1 MKSNLNIQKRF
12 LIALLLPFIFGC
24 AQYAKVIKPTDSDKQ
39 ISIDKLQQT
48 SHTYTIYFTDTG
60 GYRYGN
66 PALLFD
72 PKNINKTII
81 ANHWTRIDDNKKLEE
96 IITRMKRHYKPP
108 SVYQIVG
115 PEGTFFGYMYAS
127 KGWIIAKT
135 VNDTKML
142 VYDFP
147 PPPSRR

>member
-1 MKSNLNIQKRF
+1 MKLNQTIHKAV
-12 LIALLLPFIFGC
+12 LITSLLPIIIGC
-24 AQYAKVIKPTDSDKQ
+24 AQYAKVIKPTDSDKH
-39 ISIDKLQQT
+39 ISINQLQQT
-48 SHTYTIYFTDTG
+48 SHSYTIYFTDTG

-72 PKNINKTII
+72 PKNINQTII
-81 ANHWTRIDDNKKLEE
+81 ANHWTRINDNKKLEE

-135 VNDTKML
+135 VNDTKMI

>member
-1 MKSNLNIQKRF
+1 MHKAVLIISF
-12 LIALLLPFIFGC
+12 LSIIIGC
-24 AQYAKVIKPTDSDKQ
+24 AQYAKVIKPTDSDKRK
-39 ISIDKLQQT
+39 SINELQKM
-48 SHTYTIYFTDTG
+48 SHSYTIYFTDTG

-66 PALLFD
+66 VVLLFD
-72 PKNINKTII
+72 PKNVNQTII
-81 ANHWTRIDDNKKLEE
+81 ATRWTRIDDDKILEE

-108 SVYQIVG
+108 SVYHIVG
-115 PEGTFFGYMYAS
+115 PEGDFFGYMYAS

-147 PPPSRR
+147 PPPARL